1 MTLQEQKNCS
11 MISSKATVASR
22 NSLHWS
28 CKPLIRL
35 RKILAS
41 RSLEKGRSVRR
52 RAAKADRVG
61 IFLRRALIPTRLARL
76 KAVLGDLPFSRLR
89 DARIFLSRINGLH
102 DQWSEFRDATVA
114 LLEIIGQFF
123 CSCRVIESQLVQSR
137 KRTRR

>member
-1 MTLQEQKNCS
+1 MQESSLVVSMACMTSGASSVTLQSLYWRSSDNFSVPVESSRVNWCS
-11 MISSKATVASR
+11 PAR
-22 NSLHWS
+22 
-28 CKPLIRL
+28 RL
-35 RKILAS
+35 EDEILES
-41 RSLEKGRSVRR
+41 RSP
-52 RAAKADRVG
+52 VG
-61 IFLRRALIPTRLARL
+61 
-76 KAVLGDLPFSRLR
+76 LR